1 MKTQSIPIATQKLT
15 ASKKRIHQPSDTRKK
30 TLRHVKLQNIINS
43 SKQQSIMGI
52 KSISMTVEARYTTRP
67 SEEERAVRIK
77 SIPIAAETYCT
88 TKKLTASR
96 RMKTIHNAEENK
108 SNMTAQRTS
117 TNPTKIMEQ
126 TPWPGNHEYK
136 PWPGYTQA
144 RLLWTYQT
152 NIYNGNPQADS
163 NLGHPKTTPRD
174 TKINILDEPLTM
186 AKTQR
191 HREQHPE
198 KT

>member
-1 MKTQSIPIATQKLT
+1 VKTQSIPIATQKLT

-108 SNMTAQRTS
+108 SKMTA
-117 TNPTKIMEQ
+117 
-126 TPWPGNHEYK
+126 
-136 PWPGYTQA
+136 
-144 RLLWTYQT
+144 
-152 NIYNGNPQADS
+152 
-163 NLGHPKTTPRD
+163 
-174 TKINILDEPLTM
+174 
-186 AKTQR
+186 
-191 HREQHPE
+191 
-198 KT
+198 